1 MYLEKIEIQGF
12 KSFAKKTTIHFPKE
26 TIRNKGITAI
36 VGPNGSGKSNIADA
50 IRWVLGEQSVKTL
63 RAKKSEDVIFSG
75 SDKKARLGFAEV
87 SLFLNNESGRAPI
100 DYSEIG
106 ITRRLYRNG
115 ESEYL
120 LNKNKVRLSDIQML
134 LAKAQIGQRTYSVIG
149 QGMIDY
155 FLIAPPNERKEF
167 FDEAAGVKEYQIKRN
182 FSLNKLILSHD
193 NLTKADILIKEI
205 EPRLKSLTRQVKKL
219 EKREALLKEL
229 RNLQKSYFGSIKEKF
244 DDQENILRN
253 ELESL
258 EKKHNE
264 LEDKIKKTEEEMQ
277 NLKGE
282 ESRNEIFNKL
292 KDKYNSLIEEKN
304 LLLRKQTVIK
314 ADKEVE
320 YKKIGK
326 IDLVWMERKK
336 DEIKKESEQI
346 SINLSSL
353 SSSIKT
359 LNEKIKNIS
368 DEKKEIDKE
377 KNKIEQALNDL
388 QLKIFPK
395 ALDSAKLKEDISE
408 IYKEY
413 ENLLNLFDTI
423 KDISEFEK
431 IKQDAKII
439 RIKFTEIISK
449 ISEEKEEVRGELDE
463 LKEKLSEI
471 LGKKEKIIVNY
482 NNALLEINGKKERE
496 MFLTESFK
504 KIKSEEESL
513 EKEILN
519 AEKGSPNNAD
529 KLKQLED
536 ENKKIEGELDIIN
549 KKINEISSEIDGF
562 NKKEEEKKEKLFTLQ
577 REYQEKQRVINK
589 FSEEINFLRINLAK
603 VEKKKEDLEQ
613 EMKNEE
619 IIVDE
624 NFERNDNPE
633 NLISEINKI
642 KSRLEIIG
650 GIDPE
655 TEKEYTETKERYEFL
670 STQVNDLKRAI
681 SSLEKVIAEL
691 DETIKHKFEKAF
703 NEINTEFQKYFKILF
718 KGGNA
723 KLLKIEEAIEE
734 KTDDQK
740 DADETGENDE
750 LTPLSPPQNCEAGQ
764 AMDGLKEDTAQNNPL
779 KKYKQKVIFGIEI
792 QATPPGKKVASINM
806 LSGGERAL
814 TSIALICAIISNN
827 PAPFI
832 VLDEVDAA
840 LDEANSFKLSN
851 ILDELSHRSQF
862 IVITHNRA
870 TMHKA
875 ELLYG
880 VAMGDD
886 GVSKLLSIKFEEA
899 ANAVKR

>member
-12 KSFAKKTTIHFPKE
+12 KSFAKKTTLHFPKE
-26 TIRNKGITAI
+26 TIQNKGITAI

-87 SLFLNNESGRAPI
+87 SLFLNNESMRAPI
-100 DYSEIG
+100 DYSEIA

-120 LNKNKVRLSDIQML
+120 LNKNKVRLVDIQML
-134 LAKAQIGQRTYSVIG
+134 LAKARIGQRTYSVIG

-155 FLIAPPNERKEF
+155 FLIAPPQERKEF

-182 FSLNKLILSHD
+182 SSLNKLILSYD
-193 NLTKADILIKEI
+193 NLTKADILIQEI

-219 EKREALLKEL
+219 EKREALLKDL
-229 RNLQKSYFGSIKEKF
+229 KKLQNNYFGNMKEKF
-244 DDQENILRN
+244 DEQENVLRNDLEQLEKKYN
-253 ELESL
+253 ELE
-258 EKKHNE
+258 K
-264 LEDKIKKTEEEMQ
+264 DIKKIEDTMQ
-277 NLKGE
+277 DLKGE

-292 KDKYNSLIEEKN
+292 RNQYNSFVEEKN
-304 LLLRKQTVIK
+304 ALLRKQAVIK
-314 ADKEVE
+314 GDKEIE

-336 DEIKKESEQI
+336 DEIKKEREQI
-346 SINLSSL
+346 YSNLSLL
-353 SSSIKT
+353 SYSIKT
-359 LNEKIKNIS
+359 LNEKTKNILN
-368 DEKKEIDKE
+368 EKKEIDEE
-377 KNKIEQALNDL
+377 KNKIERGLNEL
-388 QLKIFPK
+388 QLKILPK
-395 ALDSAKLKEDISE
+395 ALNSAELKKEISA

-413 ENLLNLFDTI
+413 EELLNFFDKI
-423 KDISEFEK
+423 KDIKEFEK
-431 IKQDAKII
+431 IKKDAKSLLV
-439 RIKFTEIISK
+439 KFSKIISK
-449 ISEEKEEVRGELDE
+449 ISEEKEEVRGELNE
-463 LKEKLSEI
+463 LKRKLSEI
-471 LGKKEKIIVNY
+471 LEKKEKIISDY
-482 NNALLEINGKKERE
+482 NNAMLEINGKKERE
-496 MFLTESFK
+496 IFLTESLN
-504 KIKSEEESL
+504 KIKAEEKNL
-513 EKEILN
+513 EQEILN
-519 AEKGSPNNAD
+519 AKSYSPDNAEKLE
-529 KLKQLED
+529 KLED
-536 ENKKIEGELDIIN
+536 ENKTIEKELDVLN
-549 KKINEISSEIDGF
+549 KKINEIANNIDGF
-562 NKKEEEKKEKLFTLQ
+562 NRQEEEKREKLFALQ
-577 REYQEKQRVINK
+577 REYQEKQHTINK
-589 FSEEINFLRINLAK
+589 FGEEINSLKINLAK
-603 VEKKKEDLEQ
+603 IETKNEDLEQ

-619 IIVDE
+619 VILDG
-624 NFERNDNPE
+624 NFERNANPE
-633 NLISEINKI
+633 GLISEINKI
-642 KSRLEIIG
+642 KSQLEIIG

-655 TEKEYTETKERYEFL
+655 TEKEYTATKERYEFL
-670 STQVNDLKRAI
+670 STQVNDLKHAI
-681 SSLEKVIAEL
+681 YSLEKIIAEL
-691 DETIKHKFEKAF
+691 DETIKEKFEKAF
-703 NEINTEFQKYFKILF
+703 SDINTEFQKYFKILF
-718 KGGNA
+718 KGGHA
-723 KLLKIEEAIEE
+723 KLLKIEDDIEE
-734 KTDDQK
+734 KASEK
-740 DADETGENDE
+740 KEFNGDAENIEE
-750 LTPLSPPQNCEAGQ
+750 LAQEEENNRITPSAGN
-764 AMDGLKEDTAQNNPL
+764 ENNPL

-792 QATPPGKKVASINM
+792 QATPPGKKVANINM

-851 ILDELSHRSQF
+851 ILDELSHKSQF

>member
-12 KSFAKKTTIHFPKE
+12 KSFAKKTTLHFPKE
-26 TIRNKGITAI
+26 TIQNKGITAI

-63 RAKKSEDVIFSG
+63 RAKKSEDIIFSG

-134 LAKAQIGQRTYSVIG
+134 LAKARIGQRTYSVIG

-155 FLIAPPNERKEF
+155 FLIAPPHERKEF

-193 NLTKADILIKEI
+193 NLTKADILIQEI

-219 EKREALLKEL
+219 EKREALIKEL
-229 RNLQKSYFGSIKEKF
+229 KTLQKSYFGSIKERF
-244 DDQENILRN
+244 DGQENILRKELESFKKRLN
-253 ELESL
+253 ELE
-258 EKKHNE
+258 EE
-264 LEDKIKKTEEEMQ
+264 IKKTEEEMQ

-292 KDKYNSLIEEKN
+292 KNQYNSLIEEKN
-304 LLLRKQTVIK
+304 LLLRKQAVIK
-314 ADKEVE
+314 GDKEVE

-336 DEIKKESEQI
+336 DEIKKEREQI
-346 SINLSSL
+346 HLSLSSL
-353 SSSIKT
+353 TSSIKT
-359 LNEKIKNIS
+359 LNEKTKNILN
-368 DEKKEIDKE
+368 EKKEIDGE

-395 ALDSAKLKEDISE
+395 ALDSAELKEEISL

-413 ENLLNLFDTI
+413 ENLLKFFDTI
-423 KDISEFEK
+423 KDISEFKKMREE
-431 IKQDAKII
+431 AKLILM
-439 RIKFTEIISK
+439 KFTKIISK

-463 LKEKLSEI
+463 LKRKLSEI
-471 LGKKEKIIVNY
+471 LEKKEEIIINY
-482 NNALLEINGKKERE
+482 NNIMLEINTKKERE
-496 MFLTESFK
+496 MFLTESLK
-504 KIKSEEESL
+504 KIKSEEENL

-519 AEKGSPNNAD
+519 AKAGSPNNAG
-529 KLKQLED
+529 KLKILED

-549 KKINEISSEIDGF
+549 KKINEIAREIDEF
-562 NKKEEEKKEKLFTLQ
+562 NKKEEDKREKLFSLQ

-589 FSEEINFLRINLAK
+589 FSDEINSLKINLAK
-603 VEKKKEDLEQ
+603 VETKKEDLEQ

-619 IIVDE
+619 IILDR
-624 NFERNDNPE
+624 NFDRNSNPE
-633 NLISEINKI
+633 ELVGEINKI
-642 KSRLEIIG
+642 KNQLEIIG

-723 KLLKIEEAIEE
+723 KLLKIEEAIGEKTGVQKDANETEENDNEE
-734 KTDDQK
+734 KTDED
-740 DADETGENDE
+740 NSS
-750 LTPLSPPQNCEAGQ
+750 TPPCHTQGGIA
-764 AMDGLKEDTAQNNPL
+764 NNPL

-851 ILDELSHRSQF
+851 ILDELSHKSQF

-880 VAMGDD
+880 VTMGDD